1 MASCLLISPGLHST
15 SAQQEIRLV
24 IEAQRQIE
32 AILDEKS
39 RAYPAQRKI
48 ESRLLYAIKERRGE
62 ALTNH
67 EEVRSPHS
75 ARTAQSDEK
84 GRVEV
89 EIKGN
94 VNKELIVLIEKLGAV
109 LLRFKHPAW
118 RRALDRFLQT
128 GQPARGL
135 QRAEWKRDVGFEY
148 LRPRH
153 WLHWQPTRVFIG
165 LFNLLVRHA
174 LDDNDRV

>member
-1 MASCLLISPGLHST
+1 VASCLLISPGLHST

-94 VNKELIVLIEKLGAV
+94 VNKELIVLIEKLGAATAPIQASS
-109 LLRFKHPAW
+109 LA
-118 RRALDRFLQT
+118 
-128 GQPARGL
+128 ARPGSVPSN
-135 QRAEWKRDVGFEY
+135 R
-148 LRPRH
+148 
-153 WLHWQPTRVFIG
+153 PTRSRPSKGRMETGRGF
-165 LFNLLVRHA
+165 
-174 LDDNDRV
+174 